1 MSSEAA
7 ASAPRRAPVDRW
19 LKPAVFVLC
28 LLPLLWLPTLFLI
41 YGFGANPIETGIR
54 YLGDWALRFLLI
66 ALAVTPLRIIT
77 GWLPIARLRRM
88 LGLFAFTYVA
98 FHVMAYVG
106 LDQFFDW
113 NAIGKDIVKRTYITF
128 GMISL
133 VILIPLAITSTDKML
148 RRLGGARWRQLHR
161 LVYVAGVAAVIHYY
175 FMVKAGQIQPLTYG
189 AILALLFAVR
199 IYKWRARSKA
209 A

>member
-1 MSSEAA
+1 MSSDVAA
-7 ASAPRRAPVDRW
+7 PAPRRAPLDRW
-19 LKPAVFVLC
+19 LKPAVFILC
-28 LLPLLWLPTLFLI
+28 VIPLLWLPARFLI
-41 YGFGANPIETGIR
+41 YGFGANPIETAIR

-66 ALAVTPLRIIT
+66 ALAVTPVRILT
-77 GWLPIARLRRM
+77 GWLPVARLRRM

-98 FHVMAYVG
+98 LHVMAYVG

-113 NAIGKDIVKRTYITF
+113 NAIGKDIIKRTYITF

-148 RRLGGARWRQLHR
+148 RRLGGARWRNLHR

-175 FMVKAGQIQPLTYG
+175 FMVKAGQLQPLIYG
-189 AILALLFAVR
+189 AILAALFAVR
-199 IYKWRARSKA
+199 IYNRFAR
-209 A
+209 